1 MKFTLFVGRS
11 SVLTN
16 VYSPVATTTIEIEYF
31 HHPEHSHMP
40 LGNPSPLLS
49 QLLANAGLIPI
60 PRVLLILGCHINGI
74 TISLVLL
81 LHVEITFNL
90 LIVLL
95 NVPLGAG
102 FSSFLKWR

>member
-1 MKFTLFVGRS
+1 MP
-11 SVLTN
+11 
-16 VYSPVATTTIEIEYF
+16 SPRTFSRA
-31 HHPEHSHMP
+31 
-40 LGNPSPLLS
+40 LGNPSPLLLS
-49 QLLANAGLIPI
+49 QLLATAGLIPI

-95 NVPLGAG
+95 NVPLGAE
-102 FSSFLKWR
+102 FSSFPQVEVNLIFFFLIYLSLYPMQESPLPRF